1 MNAETI
7 VTMITNLVG
16 VAGVIFGFSKE
27 TTATINQAIPS
38 IVGGIMALASTIAY
52 IYHKRQTR
60 TAVFNKMVD
69 QIGKEPANT
78 ASTLV
83 HTNAIEAA
91 ARSVGMI

>member
-38 IVGGIMALASTIAY
+38 IVGGIMALTSTIAY

-60 TAVFNKMVD
+60 TAVFNKMAD
-69 QIGKEPANT
+69 QIGKEQANT

>member
-1 MNAETI
+1 MNSETI

-27 TTATINQAIPS
+27 TTTTINQSIPS
-38 IVGGIMALASTIAY
+38 IVGGIMALTSTIAY

-69 QIGKEPANT
+69 QINSVQENA

-83 HTNAIEAA
+83 HTNAVESA